1 MLKLTDKQAQSIKP
15 SELLALF
22 RETWPE
28 AFGSPRLLKIGIT
41 HDIAEDP
48 GWRPGVCRKSDEGG

>member
-28 AFGSPRLLKIGIT
+28 ADRR
-41 HDIAEDP
+41 D
-48 GWRPGVCRKSDEGG
+48 C